1 MWTTPWTTL
10 DLWVRPT
17 RFGSVEEV
25 EIRRSTRR
33 RRTIEARR
41 EGDRL
46 IVMVPA
52 GLSPEDERHAVDR
65 LVAKLERR
73 DAKRRVGDVDLE
85 SRAATLS
92 AAYLQ
97 GRATPTSVR
106 WVTNQHRRWGSCT
119 PGTGEIRLS
128 HHLQTMPTW
137 AVDYVLLHEL
147 AHLIET
153 DHTPRFWQ
161 LLSAYPQ
168 TERARGF
175 LEGVEFQR

>member
-1 MWTTPWTTL
+1 
-10 DLWVRPT
+10 
-17 RFGSVEEV
+17 VEEI

-52 GLSPEDERHAVDR
+52 GLSPEDERRAVDQ

-73 DAKRRVGDVDLE
+73 DAKRREGDVDLE

-92 AAYLQ
+92 ATYLQ

-128 HHLQTMPTW
+128 HHLQNMPPW
-137 AVDYVLLHEL
+137 VVDYVLLHEL

-168 TERARGF
+168 TQRARGF